1 VILMTAQR
9 NGLFEIYYRNSYP
22 FKAFSPEIKINMRK
36 LLQKGQHDQH
46 IIPSA
51 TIPLNGATS
60 SPIGQMKKWI

>member
-1 VILMTAQR
+1 
-9 NGLFEIYYRNSYP
+9 
-22 FKAFSPEIKINMRK
+22 PEIKINMRK